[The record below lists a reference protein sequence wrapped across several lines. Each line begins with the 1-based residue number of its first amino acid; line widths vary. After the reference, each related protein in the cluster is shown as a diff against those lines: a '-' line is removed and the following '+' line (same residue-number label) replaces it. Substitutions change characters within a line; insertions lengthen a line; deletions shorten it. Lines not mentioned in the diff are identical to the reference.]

1 MTNDMGKI
9 MIIPEQ
15 LVMLEEKMAQG
26 ILQSD
31 KFKEMTKASLGEVLD
46 RGESGSGI
54 PDSEAHA
61 IARHN
66 ATLKA
71 TEQILNNY
79 TLIDTYCQ
87 DTVEIGT
94 RCQVLITSS
103 TGKSTLDLILIHK
116 RVANEALSLYVSC
129 DTQLGLGLKGCKVG
143 DVVSYKGGHGEN
155 FTAEVLKIYT
165 NRLGEKQLE
174 ENKEKLR

>member
-15 LVMLEEKMAQG
+15 LVMLEEKLAQG
-26 ILQSD
+26 ILESA
-31 KFKEMTKASLGEVLD
+31 KFKDMAKASLGEVTD
-46 RGESGSGI
+46 AGESGLGI
-54 PDSEAHA
+54 PDSEAQA
-61 IARHN
+61 KARHE

-79 TLIDTYCQ
+79 TLIDTYNQ
-87 DTVEIGT
+87 DTIEIGT
-94 RCQVLITSS
+94 RCQVLITSNM
-103 TGKSTLDLILIHK
+103 GKSTLDLILIHK
-116 RVANEALSLYVSC
+116 RVANEALNLYISC

-155 FTAEVLKIYT
+155 FTAEVLKIYA
-165 NRLGEKQLE
+165 NRLGQEVKE
-174 ENKEKLR
+174 EEKEKLH